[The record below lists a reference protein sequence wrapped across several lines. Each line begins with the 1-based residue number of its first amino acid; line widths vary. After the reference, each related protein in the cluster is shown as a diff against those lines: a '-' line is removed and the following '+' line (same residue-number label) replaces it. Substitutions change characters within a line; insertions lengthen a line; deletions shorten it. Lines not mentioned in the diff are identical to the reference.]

1 MQNLFAKSA
10 FTNALG
16 CPNSLECR
24 RSVLMNNLFEMEK
37 MNGVEDSLCFNLQ
50 SAYTRLERL
59 DNILV
64 VIFSR
69 ILTIAS
75 FTIEGQ

>member
-10 FTNALG
+10 FTNTLG

-24 RSVLMNNLFEMEK
+24 TSVPMNNWFEMEK
-37 MNGVEDSLCFNLQ
+37 MDGVEDSLCFNLQ

-69 ILTIAS
+69 TLTIAS
-75 FTIEGQ
+75 FTIEGT